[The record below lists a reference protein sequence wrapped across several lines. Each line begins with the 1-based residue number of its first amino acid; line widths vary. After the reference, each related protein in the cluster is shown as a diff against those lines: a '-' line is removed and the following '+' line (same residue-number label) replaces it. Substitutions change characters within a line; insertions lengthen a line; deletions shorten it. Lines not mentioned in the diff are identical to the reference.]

1 MHGDCRD
8 GSIGTV
14 MNITVVV
21 ARHEYN
27 FICVA
32 GKTEMLSEAHVWCNG
47 NG

>member
-1 MHGDCRD
+1 MHGEFRD
-8 GSIGTV
+8 GCVGTE
-14 MNITVVV
+14 MIIIVVV